1 MSSGVLHGI
10 GVGPGDPELLTV
22 KGVRL
27 IREADIV
34 FVPAARR
41 GERSLARM
49 IAAPYIEAGQR
60 VVELEY
66 PTDGRS
72 QSELGQSW
80 RANAETI
87 ASELRSV
94 SNGVFLT
101 EGDPMLYS
109 TFIHTMDALRSGHP
123 EVRIEIV
130 PGVSSVNA
138 SAAAASVPLAMG
150 QQRVA
155 ILPADTPEATVR
167 ATLTDADT
175 IVFLKL
181 SAGGARVLDLLD
193 ELDIL
198 DHAVW
203 VRRCG
208 QSSQEIVRDV
218 RGLKN
223 HQLDYFSLLIVTR
236 PSS

>member
-1 MSSGVLHGI
+1 MSGGTLYGI
-10 GVGPGDPELLTV
+10 GVGPGDPELITV

-27 IREADIV
+27 IQEAEVV

-49 IAAPYIEAGQR
+49 IAAPYIAPDQR

-72 QSELGQSW
+72 QALLSRSW
-80 RANAETI
+80 RLNAETI

-94 SNGVFLT
+94 PTGVFLT

-109 TFIHTMDALRSGHP
+109 TFIHTMDGLRTGHP

-130 PGVSSVNA
+130 PGVSSIN
-138 SAAAASVPLAMG
+138 AAAAALGVPLAVG

-155 ILPADTPEATVR
+155 IVPADTPEPIVR
-167 ATLTDADT
+167 ATLAGADT

-181 SAGGARVLDLLD
+181 SAGGVQVLELLD
-193 ELDIL
+193 ELDLL
-198 DHAVW
+198 DCAVW
-203 VRRCG
+203 IRRCG
-208 QSSQEIVRDV
+208 QANQEIVRDV
-218 RGLKN
+218 RKLRGQ
-223 HQLDYFSLLIVTR
+223 QLDYFSLLIVTR
-236 PSS
+236 PGR